1 MRFLW
6 KNVNSQKK
14 VVCISPLKK
23 KRRKK
28 KNVGH
33 RIAGTFINLY
43 SMETSKPFYLG
54 QPIEIHRN
62 EIKGSPYGALLSIFK
77 VHVHEIFSH
86 ILAENSSGNSSSNL
100 FHKEIT
106 RKISSIPRKI
116 LILLPRTKFHAF
128 PCSTRFNCRDSSFIR
143 TTVRILNS
151 NDPINRRCSNDG
163 NRTHPFFEGVKRFP
177 PTTPAPLCTAL
188 PLVYCTLNRTGNYTY
203 ACSRY
208 VHHTLIHLT

>member
-1 MRFLW
+1 MHFPP
-6 KNVNSQKK
+6 Q
-14 VVCISPLKK
+14 K

-62 EIKGSPYGALLSIFK
+62 EIKGGSPYGALLSIFK

-143 TTVRILNS
+143 TTARILNS
-151 NDPINRRCSNDG
+151 NDPINDA
-163 NRTHPFFEGVKRFP
+163 RTMETERIPSSRELNAFLQQRLHHSVLHF
-177 PTTPAPLCTAL
+177 LSCT
-188 PLVYCTLNRTGNYTY
+188 VR
-203 ACSRY
+203 
-208 VHHTLIHLT
+208 

>member
-1 MRFLW
+1 MHFPP
-6 KNVNSQKK
+6 QKK
-14 VVCISPLKK
+14 KK
-23 KRRKK
+23 KK

-62 EIKGSPYGALLSIFK
+62 EIKGGSPYGALLSIFK